1 MNYLIYIEHSAE
13 NLQFFLWYRDY
24 VKRFHAASTLDTALA
39 PEWTQQME
47 DETVARFQKD
57 AANRRKREHPV
68 ARTIFKGSDF
78 EENNAAVAAAA
89 AAAAVEATVLVES
102 KDLFATPP
110 STPGDGDDPS
120 FFSGSQATTAMTT
133 YRTQAHDVFHAAGF
147 KQPCKS
153 FTRTP
158 LNSQLKCI
166 LAHLS
171 NHATHPLYHDITYT
185 PFSLH
190 YTSSHTHPLT
200 QSTTVTIQPFRAEL
214 ARILTTYLAHDA
226 PRQLNLSDRERR
238 TTMAALARTTHPS
251 ALRGAARA
259 AEDALRRQAHPNF
272 VRWSICNANPARVR
286 FARGL
291 GVGLIFVATVGAVL
305 LTLGSGGVKRGYRAT
320 PAVGWVLGIATLV
333 AASKGMCVV
342 LHGMHY
348 RHVRPWELFRDTAA
362 GGEDGG
368 GEDDFS
374 ESSSTFFDSFGS
386 VNSYEDEPWVVRYE
400 KRNAVRK
407 IFDRQVWV
415 QEPALRQ
422 IQDTIF
428 MQALLAALLVSGAL
442 AAVFVCLPGG
452 DFF

>member
-1 MNYLIYIEHSAE
+1 MVLSLTYRRPAYVEKDKPSRKDSSSSYGEKTDTSLRSGRSGAPAGVPDALSFDKITNGGTCPPCTIRDFMNYLIYIEHSAE

-78 EENNAAVAAAA
+78 EENNAAA

-133 YRTQAHDVFHAAGF
+133 YRTQAHDVFNAAGF
-147 KQPCKS
+147 KQP
-153 FTRTP
+153 F
-158 LNSQLKCI
+158 
-166 LAHLS
+166 
-171 NHATHPLYHDITYT
+171 
-185 PFSLH
+185 
-190 YTSSHTHPLT
+190 
-200 QSTTVTIQPFRAEL
+200 TIQPFRAEL

-272 VRWSICNANPARVR
+272 VRWSICNANPARV
-286 FARGL
+286 
-291 GVGLIFVATVGAVL
+291 
-305 LTLGSGGVKRGYRAT
+305 SGGVKRGYRAT

-407 IFDRQVWV
+407 IFDRQVWI

-428 MQALLAALLVSGAL
+428 VQALLAALLVSGVL

-452 DFF
+452 NFF